1 MNCLYNHFL
10 VLPTTMKTDTA
21 IILTAFGTSTEAR
34 TTYAF
39 FEAQARE
46 RFPQHDIFWAY
57 TSRTLR
63 AKMALKGIIWRSP
76 EELLL
81 DLSDRGYRRA
91 VIQSLHI
98 VPGREFEKIAA
109 AAAHS
114 PLPTA
119 VGRPL
124 LSCSDDCIQ
133 VLDAL
138 AADIADPASAITV
151 LAGHGTP
158 HHEARALYSQ
168 FARYLRER
176 YPENVHLCV
185 VEGEPSWAET
195 LRRLQKSA
203 LRRVRFAP
211 FMFVAGDHIMHD
223 VLGDGDSWASQL
235 EGYEIE
241 ALRSGLGLHQ
251 DIVKIYFQHVQ
262 DALKRL

>member
-1 MNCLYNHFL
+1 MN
-10 VLPTTMKTDTA
+10 DTA
-21 IILTAFGTSTEAR
+21 IIMTAFGTSTEAR
-34 TTYAF
+34 ATYDF

-46 RFPQHDIFWAY
+46 HFPQHDIFRAY

-63 AKMALKGIIWRSP
+63 AKMALNGIIWRSP
-76 EELLL
+76 DELLH
-81 DLSDRGYRRA
+81 DLPEQGYQCA

-109 AAAHS
+109 AAAYA

-124 LSCSDDCIQ
+124 LSCSADCAQ

-138 AADIADPASAITV
+138 AADIADPALTITV

-158 HHEARALYSQ
+158 HHEARALYGE
-168 FARYLRER
+168 FARQLRKR
-176 YPENVHLCV
+176 YPKNVHLCM
-185 VEGEPSWAET
+185 VEGEPSWDET
-195 LRRLQKSA
+195 LKSMKKSA
-203 LRRVRFAP
+203 LRRVRFVP
-211 FMFVAGDHIMHD
+211 FMFVAGDHIIHD

-241 ALRSGLGLHQ
+241 ALRSGLGLHRG
-251 DIVKIYFQHVQ
+251 IAEMYFQHVQ
-262 DALKRL
+262 DALKSL